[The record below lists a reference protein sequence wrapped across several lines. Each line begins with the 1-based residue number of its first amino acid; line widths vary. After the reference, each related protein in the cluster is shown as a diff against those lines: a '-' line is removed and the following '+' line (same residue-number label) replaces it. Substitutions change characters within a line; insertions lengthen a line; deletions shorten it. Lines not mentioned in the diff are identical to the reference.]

1 MRLSN
6 SFEIARDVEEV
17 FDAFLDIERVATCMP
32 GARLT
37 KMVDDSTFEGEVK
50 VKVGP
55 LGVAYAGSATLQEI
69 DREAKTMQLRARGR
83 ERSGAG
89 NADALV
95 KASLHAVDGGTRV
108 DIDTDLSI
116 RGKVA
121 QFGRGAIGEVSGRLM
136 QQFAGNVEEMLSGA
150 SGTPESPDEPER
162 ASELTSARAQ
172 ADTDGTA
179 DSINAVSLLM
189 PMLRR
194 VFAALAPA
202 ALAAVAAFVGAR
214 LGSRRTR

>member
-1 MRLSN
+1 
-6 SFEIARDVEEV
+6 
-17 FDAFLDIERVATCMP
+17 MP

-37 KMVDDSTFEGEVK
+37 RMVDDSTFEGEVK

-55 LGVAYAGSATLQEI
+55 LAVAYAGSATLQEI
-69 DREAKTMQLRARGR
+69 DREARTMQLRARGR

-95 KASLHAVDGGTRV
+95 KARLTEANGGTRV

-121 QFGRGAIGEVSGRLM
+121 QFGRGAIGEVSGKLM
-136 QQFAGNVEEMLSGA
+136 QQFAGNVEAMLAQGGEPAAAADRREPGTQPAAGA
-150 SGTPESPDEPER
+150 KAPS
-162 ASELTSARAQ
+162 SEH
-172 ADTDGTA
+172 TA
-179 DSINAVSLLM
+179 GEQTDSIDAMTLLL

-194 VFAALAPA
+194 ALGAVAP
-202 ALAAVAAFVGAR
+202 ALAAGVAAFVGAR
-214 LGSRRTR
+214 LGSRRRR